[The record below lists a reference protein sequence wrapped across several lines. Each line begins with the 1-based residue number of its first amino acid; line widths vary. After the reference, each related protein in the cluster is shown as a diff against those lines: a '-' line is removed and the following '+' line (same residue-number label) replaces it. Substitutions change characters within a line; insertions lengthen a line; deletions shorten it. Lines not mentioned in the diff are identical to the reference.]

1 MGDTRYRYG
10 YGTALPRPPQIPC
23 RKKLQNSATATD
35 PLPLQPSHPIPRTRA
50 LTLQNSLG
58 TVKRDAKNTYFPE
71 RDGQELPSN
80 SLTNQWS
87 PTL

>member
-58 TVKRDAKNTYFPE
+58 TE